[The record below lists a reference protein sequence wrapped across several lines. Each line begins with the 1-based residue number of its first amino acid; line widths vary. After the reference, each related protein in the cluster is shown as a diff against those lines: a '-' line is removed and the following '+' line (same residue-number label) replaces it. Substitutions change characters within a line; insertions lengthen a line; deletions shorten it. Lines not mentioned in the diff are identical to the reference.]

1 MDIVIGANHK
11 QKCDDPKC
19 LQKKTK
25 NSKIKSSALYST
37 APQPVYSRLGK
48 SHVCICVAGVVVSAD
63 KVHKGPKRKKKSF
76 FVSRQAPL
84 GSCRFNISLFLHL
97 QFSRFR
103 KKELKFP
110 MSLTTKIQ
118 IRAGLITEL
127 CDQAAFP
134 HKNNLNKKN
143 KALLICN
150 NALLFICTCVFVLR
164 KPFSLT
170 CYCMVHC
177 DQHTV

>member
-63 KVHKGPKRKKKSF
+63 KVHKGPKRKEKSF

-84 GSCRFNISLFLHL
+84 GSCRFNTSLFLHL

-134 HKNNLNKKN
+134 HKNNLNKK
-143 KALLICN
+143 KQSFTDLQQCVTFYLHMRICVAQAFQPYLL
-150 NALLFICTCVFVLR
+150 LYG
-164 KPFSLT
+164 SL
-170 CYCMVHC
+170 
-177 DQHTV
+177 